1 MQRLSSLGSQTWLPV
16 SDPFDSQAMV
26 AQSVPCQVFSF
37 VWHQTLWIGS
47 LPQCILYLGPH
58 SMEVCFVFLLFQSNM
73 SGSFLFLCSQ
83 FGLAKLLCKGGTD
96 LMLVDSHISLT
107 LSLPMEIPLWP
118 AQYAFLGKLCSCIW
132 HGALQCSQQL

>member
-1 MQRLSSLGSQTWLPV
+1 MYHALAAVNAEHLFSGQPGLPV
-16 SDPFDSQAMV
+16 SAPFDSQAMV

-58 SMEVCFVFLLFQSNM
+58 SIEVCFVFLLFQSNM

-83 FGLAKLLCKGGTD
+83 FGWAKLFVQGWHRPDGG
-96 LMLVDSHISLT
+96 
-107 LSLPMEIPLWP
+107 
-118 AQYAFLGKLCSCIW
+118 C
-132 HGALQCSQQL
+132 